1 MRSNGKGELFGNL
14 SPQMGVPFYGL
25 HKSQY
30 ILRGSCGLEAC
41 VYPGASHLDISK
53 VKRLSGV
60 SRDGK
65 ERRDHA

>member
-1 MRSNGKGELFGNL
+1 
-14 SPQMGVPFYGL
+14 MGVPFYGL